1 MESKV
6 AALEARCEDL
16 TKRLKKAEL
25 LADPELFSKLQTAL
39 STNSFLEQKQLEL
52 QKRCSGYQTTI
63 EKTRSN
69 VSVLKER
76 VAVTEQELE
85 EQRLQTTN
93 LKAQFENAMRLQKRQ
108 TTVSTMMQSHEQR
121 ALKVENLRLKEQVKR
136 QEAAQQHKQ
145 MQLEQLQIL
154 LQELFQP
161 TNTLLISLS
170 RIQQQQAALQQQ
182 LEKKDSMV
190 NATEAEKAKLEAEF
204 DVAREAHN
212 EEVEKLKS
220 HYEVITVC
228 STPKTCPTFRPLVL
242 TCYFGELKCYRLVLV
257 ISTLH

>member
-1 MESKV
+1 MQSEHEIYEKARKRVKQKRWLYYHFIVFVLGLIFIFTLNSIF
-6 AALEARCEDL
+6 ALEEKIFANWHIVAVIVWTFLFLLHVVNVFITNRFFGKEWERIQTEKL
-16 TKRLKKAEL
+16 ISKHNIKAEKF
-25 LADPELFSKLQTAL
+25 E
-39 STNSFLEQKQLEL
+39 KQFIKEH
-52 QKRCSGYQTTI
+52 Q
-63 EKTRSN
+63 
-69 VSVLKER
+69 LK
-76 VAVTEQELE
+76 QE
-85 EQRLQTTN
+85 T
-93 LKAQFENAMRLQKRQ
+93 
-108 TTVSTMMQSHEQR
+108 
-121 ALKVENLRLKEQVKR
+121 
-136 QEAAQQHKQ
+136 AQQHKQ
-145 MQLEQLQIL
+145 LQLEQLQIL